1 MYVAFDQEQVS
12 TLRELLEA
20 QLKQL
25 RTESAR
31 ADSHDYREMLHRRER
46 VVEQVLSKLAE
57 PERVTLS

>member
-46 VVEQVLSKLAE
+46 VVEQVLSKLSE
-57 PERVTLS
+57 PERAALS